1 MKEPYGG
8 TCSAERWGRWGA
20 RLGAL
25 ACVLVLSA
33 CDEAI
38 EQGADADINHRPM
51 VLRANGE
58 TVPAPPGFDPMPL
71 AVGQWAQYEMVDDK
85 GRSSLLTYKV
95 LAARRDAF
103 WIETLHETYAGR
115 TAQKMLVV
123 FGSRSD
129 PNQID
134 VRAVVTL
141 DRRGHVSPVPPEMI
155 PAMRVHFRRALSP
168 LVPSDWAGIPQET
181 TSVPAGRFE
190 GCYHG
195 RTEAQWGAWSS
206 LAESW
211 RHPAVPLSGLVR
223 SQGIDRRFTMS
234 LVAFGT
240 SGARADF

>member
-1 MKEPYGG
+1 MREPYGR
-8 TCSAERWGRWGA
+8 TRSAERWARWGVG
-20 RLGAL
+20 LGAL
-25 ACVLVLSA
+25 ACALALNA

-38 EQGADADINHRPM
+38 EQGADADINRRPM
-51 VLRANGE
+51 VLRPGGD
-58 TVPAPPGFDPMPL
+58 TVPAPAGFDPMPI

-95 LAARRDAF
+95 LAARRGAF
-103 WIETLHETYAGR
+103 WIETMHETSTGR
-115 TAQKMLVV
+115 IAQKMLVA

-141 DRRGHVSPVPPEMI
+141 DRRGHVSPVPPEEI
-155 PAMRVHFRRALSP
+155 PAMRVRFLGVVAALTT
-168 LVPSDWAGIPQET
+168 DWRGTPQET

-195 RTEAQWGAWSS
+195 RTEAQWGSWRS
-206 LAESW
+206 LADSW

-240 SGARADF
+240 NGATADF

>member
-1 MKEPYGG
+1 MREPYGR
-8 TCSAERWGRWGA
+8 TRSAERWGRWGV

-25 ACVLVLSA
+25 ACALTLSA
-33 CDEAI
+33 CDDVL
-38 EQGADADINHRPM
+38 EQGSGADVSRQAM
-51 VLRANGE
+51 VLRTTGD

-71 AVGQWAQYEMVDDK
+71 AVGQWAQYEMIDAK

-95 LAARRDAF
+95 LAAQHDAF
-103 WIETLHETYAGR
+103 WIETMHETYAGR
-115 TAQKMLVV
+115 TAQKMLVA

-141 DRRGHVSPVPPEMI
+141 DRRGHVRPVPPSMI
-155 PAMRVHFRRALSP
+155 PTMQVRFRGIVAALAT
-168 LVPSDWAGIPQET
+168 DWQGGPQET

-195 RTEAQWGAWSS
+195 RTEAQWGAWKS
-206 LAESW
+206 LADSW

-223 SQGIDRRFTMS
+223 SQGLDRPFTMN

-240 SGARADF
+240 SGATADF